1 MSGQDPMSFT
11 QMEYQD
17 GADML
22 ERIVQAVTGVQVDT
36 GAQWVAL
43 SKTIPGVTYFA
54 TDVDPRSFDYREA
67 QDIWLGRAE
76 LLLKAVGEIR
86 PGQFEEVSFTL
97 PVRVELIESGEEL
110 LVKAFDFCALD
121 EGEVP

>member
-1 MSGQDPMSFT
+1 MSFT
-11 QMEYQD
+11 QMDYQD

-22 ERIVQAVTGVQVDT
+22 DRIVRAVTGVHVDT
-36 GAQWVAL
+36 GAQWIAL
-43 SKTIPGVTYFA
+43 SKKVPGVIYFA
-54 TDVDPRSFDYREA
+54 TDVDPRSFDYHEA

-97 PVRVELIESGEEL
+97 PVRVELIESGAEL
-110 LVKAFDFCALD
+110 LVKAFDYCVLD
-121 EGEVP
+121 EGEEL